1 MVLVD
6 AGPLIALI
14 HADDRHHERCVAT
27 LQTLDES
34 LGTVWPVL
42 TEAMYLLNFSW
53 KAQEALWEMLER
65 GFVTLLPVENPDLA
79 RMRDLMK
86 KYRDLP
92 MDLADAALVSVAERE
107 KIRRIFTLDRRDFAV
122 YRPAKLGRF
131 AVLPS

>member
-42 TEAMYLLNFSW
+42 TEAMYLLNF
-53 KAQEALWEMLER
+53 
-65 GFVTLLPVENPDLA
+65 
-79 RMRDLMK
+79 
-86 KYRDLP
+86 
-92 MDLADAALVSVAERE
+92 
-107 KIRRIFTLDRRDFAV
+107 
-122 YRPAKLGRF
+122 
-131 AVLPS
+131 